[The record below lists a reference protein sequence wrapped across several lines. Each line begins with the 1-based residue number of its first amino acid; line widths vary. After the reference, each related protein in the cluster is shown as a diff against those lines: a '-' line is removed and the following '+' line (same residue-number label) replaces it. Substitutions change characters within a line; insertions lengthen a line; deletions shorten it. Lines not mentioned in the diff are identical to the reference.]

1 MYCYLCTQHFY
12 PVRHG
17 SVDLNMTKEK
27 KYFLSILYLSSPTLN
42 GTTVLQLLKILVT
55 LSTVMA
61 VFHVTFKIDFNTK
74 MTMKKYS
81 GKYVFV
87 MFAQMFALFRM
98 AELIKQSSSKV
109 LPAVLEPVGSKK
121 IQTRAHK
128 LGI

>member
-1 MYCYLCTQHFY
+1 
-12 PVRHG
+12 
-17 SVDLNMTKEK
+17 
-27 KYFLSILYLSSPTLN
+27 
-42 GTTVLQLLKILVT
+42 
-55 LSTVMA
+55 
-61 VFHVTFKIDFNTK
+61 
-74 MTMKKYS
+74 MKKYS

-128 LGI
+128 LGIWNYCQTRLVQYSSVEHHTLIIFQCSVPVFQVDTLHRTAPISCMFSDLMLSAAG